1 MIVLLFSLANG
12 KLVTSIRKELTFI
25 YYQHIFFKKK
35 KASVFFVPSF
45 LFLSQQHQKKIRKN
59 QWPNCKVAGKR
70 KRLQGINSHHL
81 FTV

>member
-35 KASVFFVPSF
+35 RLQCF
-45 LFLSQQHQKKIRKN
+45 LCHLFSSYPNNIRKN
-59 QWPNCKVAGKR
+59 KKKQWPNCKVAGKR
-70 KRLQGINSHHL
+70 KRLQGINSHHV